1 MAVHQSRP
9 DLLDTLEDRGRAIVS
24 GLGARADA
32 CRASG
37 DVAGARSYEARYAE
51 ARSHQAMLV
60 GHIDYARRPCAPQWE
75 DRFLRGHVD
84 FVLVVLR
91 CMERLAEDEPGVHA
105 AAPAPHG
112 ARGRP
117 PRRP

>member
-1 MAVHQSRP
+1 MAVHRSRP
-9 DLLDTLEDRGRAIVS
+9 DVLDALEDRGRAIVTR
-24 GLGARADA
+24 LGVRADA

-37 DVAGARSYEARYAE
+37 DVAGARGYEARYAE

-60 GHIDYARRPCAPQWE
+60 GHVDFARRPCAPQWA

-84 FVLVVLR
+84 FMLVVLR
-91 CMERLAEDEPGVHA
+91 CMERLADDG
-105 AAPAPHG
+105 PAPSG
-112 ARGRP
+112 VRGRP